1 MACMRVRRR
10 YFHLVQRIP
19 GHAARGKVR
28 VRMLDEGP
36 DSVFRPT
43 GEEFEEADSAL
54 IPVRTSVV
62 PPAEQS
68 LGGFDLKTLRS
79 KILRTELL

>member
-1 MACMRVRRR
+1 
-10 YFHLVQRIP
+10 
-19 GHAARGKVR
+19 
-28 VRMLDEGP
+28 MLDEGP

>member
-1 MACMRVRRR
+1 MQRV
-10 YFHLVQRIP
+10 P
-19 GHAARGKVR
+19 GHAVRGKVR

-43 GEEFEEADSAL
+43 GEEFEEAPSAL
-54 IPVRTSVV
+54 ITVRSCLV
-62 PPAEQS
+62 PPEGCQP
-68 LGGFDLKTLRS
+68 GGWELKTLRS